1 MLLFSYKKLTKV
13 VKKKGSQM
21 ITLDKNY
28 IKSAKYGQYNLDQRI
43 AIAAHMLANGE
54 VVSFRGASADT
65 YLKVE
70 RLANRI
76 KQEREF
82 PQCPCGECE

>member
-1 MLLFSYKKLTKV
+1 
-13 VKKKGSQM
+13 M

-28 IKSAKYGQYNLDQRI
+28 IKSSKYGQYNLEQRI
-43 AIAAHMLANGE
+43 AIAAEKVANGE

-65 YLKVE
+65 YNKVMQ
-70 RLANRI
+70 LANRI

-82 PQCPCGECE
+82 PWCPCEECN

>member
-1 MLLFSYKKLTKV
+1 
-13 VKKKGSQM
+13 M

-28 IKSAKYGQYNLDQRI
+28 IKSAKYGNYNLEQRI
-43 AIAAHMLANGE
+43 VIAAQKVANGE

-65 YLKVE
+65 YAKVMQ
-70 RLANRI
+70 LANRI
-76 KQEREF
+76 KQDLEF